1 MPQIAK
7 TVQRPL
13 RADRCKY
20 HEALANDASG
30 LGAARLGSTSRT
42 GSSGAIDQAAAPS
55 MKEYRLLAWPELP
68 AEYRRTAHRRALSEM
83 SQRFMSLAKLV
94 EVSGLKKS
102 EIRAFIEMLDGRAV
116 IAERD
121 TTVPDSFFDSI
132 SPLGWLRRA
141 MNSNHDRR

>member
-1 MPQIAK
+1 
-7 TVQRPL
+7 
-13 RADRCKY
+13 
-20 HEALANDASG
+20 
-30 LGAARLGSTSRT
+30 
-42 GSSGAIDQAAAPS
+42 

-68 AEYRRTAHRRALSEM
+68 GEYQRTAHRRALSEM
-83 SQRFMSLAKLV
+83 SQRYMSLAKLV

-102 EIRAFIEMLDGRAV
+102 EMRTFVELLDGRAC

-121 TTVPDSFFDSI
+121 TTAPDSFLDSI